1 MYFVDVDRQRY
12 LKEHRGLIYDLACTC
27 VSQNMFEEAKEKY
40 FEFLDE
46 DDLLQVKNG
55 INGHEYLIRYFNS

>member
-1 MYFVDVDRQRY
+1 
-12 LKEHRGLIYDLACTC
+12 
-27 VSQNMFEEAKEKY
+27 MFEEAKEKY